1 MPILDRIRR
10 SAGSTAPAEGEEQ
23 LGGAMS
29 FLEHLE
35 ELRRRIFYSL
45 VGIIVGFFVCFYYHN
60 AIYNAMDR
68 PLVKA
73 LAAHHQT
80 LKLIYLNP
88 IDPFNLYV
96 KLALV
101 AGLFLASPWVLYQV
115 WLFIAPG
122 LYKRERKYII
132 PFVLLTSALFISG
145 GIFAYSFA
153 FPMVLNFL
161 IGYAHQFTAFPEINE
176 YFNLFATVVLGTG
189 LVFELPILILFLAII
204 GVVNSRFLLRNFR
217 YAVLV
222 VFIIAAVITPTADIT
237 TMVVFATPMLLL
249 YILSIGLVYLF
260 GRERRQRRKRAEEN
274 TGS

>member
-1 MPILDRIRR
+1 
-10 SAGSTAPAEGEEQ
+10 
-23 LGGAMS
+23 MS

-45 VGIIVGFFVCFYYHN
+45 IGLAIGFFVCFYYHD
-60 AIYNAMDR
+60 AIYNIMDR

-73 LAAHHQT
+73 LAAHRQT
-80 LKLIYLNP
+80 TKLIYFNP

-96 KLALV
+96 KLALI

-145 GIFAYSFA
+145 GVFAYSFA

-161 IGYAHQFTAFPEINE
+161 IGYAHQFAAAPEINE
-176 YFNLFATVVLGTG
+176 YFDLFATVVLGTG
-189 LVFELPILILFLAII
+189 LIFELPILILFLSII
-204 GVVNSRFLLRNFR
+204 GIVNSRFLLRNFR
-217 YAVLV
+217 YAVLII
-222 VFIIAAVITPTADIT
+222 FIIAAVITPTSDIT
-237 TMVVFATPMLLL
+237 TMVVFATPMLIL
-249 YILSIGLVYLF
+249 YILSIGLAYLF
-260 GRERRQRRKRAEEN
+260 GKERRQRRQRAAGN
-274 TGS
+274 AG